1 MKVTRKLVFSL
12 FLTLFI
18 TSVGFAQPK
27 GQDIVIGQSFT
38 LTSNILEEERPYQVY
53 LPDDYDKNGDPLAVL
68 YLLDGDG
75 HFHHTT
81 GVVSFLKNNGRI
93 PNMMVV
99 AIPNTADRT
108 RDLTPPIE
116 VDMKAAENM
125 STAGGADHMLAF
137 LKNELIPHINLS
149 YNTAPYKILTGHSF
163 GGLFAVHTLLSEP
176 DLFDA
181 YISISP
187 SMWWDAQNLVAK
199 ADTFLSSKHNLD
211 CFFYM
216 TMGNEGGTMLGG
228 AMKLAA
234 LFEEM
239 EPSDFKWDF
248 KVMDDETHGSIPHR
262 STYYGLEAI
271 FKDWFSIDYQEL
283 YAGGGL
289 ENIKRHFDDISNK
302 LGYQMRPS
310 ERDFNTLGY
319 ALMGIDKIEDAI
331 DVFVENIRLFP
342 NSSNVYDSAGE
353 AYMKNDENDK
363 AIKYYKKSMQLNPG
377 NTNGIE
383 MLKKLGVTFNP
394 KEMEVAL
401 NGKEQKKFV
410 GDYEVSAGGVLTIS
424 IEDKKLIAKHP
435 AIPTQTMLYYS
446 NNLFLLSPQNAP
458 MKFNMDDHDNPIDFQ
473 VEMGIGNTIT
483 GIKKKQV
490 E

>member
-1 MKVTRKLVFSL
+1 MKMILRPALWLILAL
-12 FLTLFI
+12 FVS
-18 TSVGFAQPK
+18 SVSFAQPK
-27 GQDIVIGQSFT
+27 GQDIIIGQSYA

-53 LPDDYDKNGDPLAVL
+53 LPDDYKKNGDPLAVM

-81 GVVSFLKNNGRI
+81 GIISFLKNQGRI

-99 AIPNTADRT
+99 AIPNTSDRT

-125 STAGGADHMLAF
+125 STAGGADNMLAF
-137 LKNELIPHINLS
+137 LKNELIPHINQS

-239 EPSDFKWDF
+239 ETSDFKWDF

-271 FKDWFSIDYQEL
+271 FKDWFSIDYQKL

-289 ENIKRHFDDISNK
+289 ENIKNHFDDISNK

-310 ERDFNTLGY
+310 ESALNSLGY
-319 ALMGIDKIEDAI
+319 ALMGNDKIDDALI
-331 DVFVENIRLFP
+331 VFLENIELFP
-342 NSSNVYDSAGE
+342 KSSNVYDSAGE
-353 AYMKNDENDK
+353 AYMNNEENDK
-363 AIKYYKKSMQLNPG
+363 AIKYYKKSMLLNPG
-377 NTNGIE
+377 NTNGVE
-383 MLKKLGVTFNP
+383 MLKKLGVTYNP
-394 KEMEVAL
+394 EELEVKL
-401 NGKEQKKFV
+401 NTEEQKKFV
-410 GDYEVSAGGVLTIS
+410 GDYEVSAGGVMTIS
-424 IEDKKLIAKHP
+424 IENKKLIAKHP
-435 AIPTQTMLYYS
+435 AIPAQTMLYYS
-446 NNLFLLSPQNAP
+446 NNVFLLSPQNAP
-458 MKFNMDDHDNPIDFQ
+458 MKFSTDDKNNPTDFQ

-483 GIKKKQV
+483 GKKKKPV

>member
-1 MKVTRKLVFSL
+1 MKMILRPALWL
-12 FLTLFI
+12 FLALFI
-18 TSVGFAQPK
+18 STVSFAQPEGK
-27 GQDIVIGQSFT
+27 DIVIGQSYS
-38 LTSNILEEERPYQVY
+38 LNSNILDEERPYLVY
-53 LPDDYDKNGDPLAVL
+53 LPDDYDENGDPISVM

-81 GVVSFLKNNGRI
+81 GIVSFLKNQGRI

-99 AIPNTADRT
+99 AIPNTSDRT

-125 STAGGADHMLAF
+125 TTAGGADNMLAF
-137 LKNELIPHINLS
+137 LKNELIPHIDQT
-149 YNTAPYKILTGHSF
+149 YHTAPYKILTGHSF
-163 GGLFAVHTLLSEP
+163 GGLFAVHTLLTEP

-187 SMWWDAQNLVAK
+187 SMWWDEQNLVAK
-199 ADTFLSSKHNLD
+199 ADTFLSSNPNLD

-239 EPSDFKWDF
+239 EASDFKWDF
-248 KVMDDETHGSIPHR
+248 KVMEEETHGSIPHR

-271 FKDWFSIDYQEL
+271 FKDWFSIDYQKL

-289 ENIKRHFDDISNK
+289 KNIKKHFNDISNK

-310 ERDFNTLGY
+310 ESALNSLGY
-319 ALMGIDKIEDAI
+319 TLMGNDNIDDAI
-331 DVFVENIRLFP
+331 NVFLENIELFP
-342 NSSNVYDSAGE
+342 KSSNVYDSAGE
-353 AYMKNDENDK
+353 AYMNHGESEK

-383 MLKKLGVTFNP
+383 MLKKLGVSYNP
-394 KEMEVAL
+394 EELEVKL
-401 NGKEQKKFV
+401 NEEEQMKYV

-424 IEDKKLIAKHP
+424 IEDNKLIAKHP

-446 NNLFLLSPQNAP
+446 NNVFLLSPQNAP
-458 MKFNMDDHDNPIDFQ
+458 LKFTHNAEGIPIGFE
-473 VEMGIGNTIT
+473 VEMGIGSTVSGT
-483 GIKKKQV
+483 RK
-490 E
+490 